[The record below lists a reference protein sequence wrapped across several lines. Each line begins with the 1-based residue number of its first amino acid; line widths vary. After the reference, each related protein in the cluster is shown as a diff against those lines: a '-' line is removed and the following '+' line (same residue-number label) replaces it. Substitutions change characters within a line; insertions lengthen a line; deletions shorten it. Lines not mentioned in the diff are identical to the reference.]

1 MNLKETV
8 LQTIKTCSA
17 FGKNDEKRN
26 WWKDSYAD
34 FGEDIGKVYDW
45 QVADYTKKHMTFFD
59 RLNLRK
65 VAAAMGYSF
74 SILSKSV
81 EEPVLDKKNWK
92 YFRDF

>member
-1 MNLKETV
+1 MKLKETV

-17 FGKNDEKRN
+17 FNKNKEKND

-34 FGEDIGKVYDW
+34 FGEDVGEVYDW
-45 QVADYTKKHMTFFD
+45 QVADYTKKHMAFFD
-59 RLNLRK
+59 RFNLRK
-65 VAAAMGYSF
+65 VAAAMNYSF

-81 EEPVLDKKNWK
+81 EEPNLKKKNWK